1 MRTKTAPTDLVRKA
15 IMELKDA
22 DGVVTIE
29 AVANAMGL
37 EGKDRDTLI
46 SRFTHLN
53 KYGEIERVSR
63 GKYRW
68 VKVKK
73 PAPQCAWD
81 RIWSVMRSRR
91 VFTFDDVM
99 ELADVPHRM
108 VKPMVW
114 KLKRNGY
121 VRRINKRPET
131 PRFQLIKNVV
141 ERPKFDA
148 KGNEVNYETYK

>member
-1 MRTKTAPTDLVRKA
+1 MRTKTAPTDLVRKT

-29 AVANAMGL
+29 AVSNAIGL
-37 EGKDRDTLI
+37 IGEDRDTLI
-46 SRFTHLN
+46 HRFTHLN

-68 VKVKK
+68 IKVKQQ
-73 PAPQCAWD
+73 APQCAWD

-99 ELADVPHRM
+99 ELAGVQHRM
-108 VKPMVW
+108 VKHMVW

-131 PRFQLIKNVV
+131 PKFQLIKNVV

-148 KGNEVNYETYK
+148 KGNEVKHETYK